1 VRNSATVMGKGVG
14 GSENAKPGSSGVGI
28 DSSVR
33 LRSIKMVCRDMLRR
47 SLKTG
52 DNTAALVFCLSCR
65 GLSSRIF
72 HNSEPVVCNRPSPTC
87 AGEAKITQGKLDF

>member
-1 VRNSATVMGKGVG
+1 MNTATVMRKGVG

-33 LRSIKMVCRDMLRR
+33 LRSIKIVCRDMLRR

-52 DNTAALVFCLSCR
+52 DNTAALVFRLSNAVAFR
-65 GLSSRIF
+65 REYSITL
-72 HNSEPVVCNRPSPTC
+72 NRSYATVHRQLVLVRQ
-87 AGEAKITQGKLDF
+87 K